1 MPVIRLNLKQPMPH
15 VMFIS
20 DNFYV
25 PVAGLNSLGIMCG
38 LYVIT
43 FMCLLLVLNSLGTVF
58 IGDDFYMSV
67 STGIKQQRHHVKSLK
82 LGDKLNLS
90 VASIE
95 NILVIV

>member
-1 MPVIRLNLKQPMPH
+1 
-15 VMFIS
+15 
-20 DNFYV
+20 
-25 PVAGLNSLGIMCG
+25 
-38 LYVIT
+38 
-43 FMCLLLVLNSLGTVF
+43 MCLLLVLNNLGTVF

-95 NILVIV
+95 NILVIVWDLEMITLCVIFKKKKKSREIYEHLTEI